1 MAASISAQEAICS
14 LRPVD
19 GRHIGM
25 LMADLAQLL
34 RKRCSAVT
42 VSVHVTQQPQHI
54 PAWKALLNILLMCG
68 CMDLRVFT
76 AIRTHCMHPSGE
88 HDP

>member
-1 MAASISAQEAICS
+1 MAASVSAQEAICS

-34 RKRCSAVT
+34 RKRRSAVT
-42 VSVHVTQQPQHI
+42 DSVHVTQQPQHI
-54 PAWKALLNILLMCG
+54 PAWKSLLNILLVCG
-68 CMDLRVFT
+68 CMGL
-76 AIRTHCMHPSGE
+76 
-88 HDP
+88 